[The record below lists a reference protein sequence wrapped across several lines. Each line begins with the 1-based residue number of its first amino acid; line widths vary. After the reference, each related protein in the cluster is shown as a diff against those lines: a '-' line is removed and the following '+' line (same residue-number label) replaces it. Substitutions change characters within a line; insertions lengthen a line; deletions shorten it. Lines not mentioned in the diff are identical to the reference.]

1 MKCYVDS
8 SFDLKKGVAGIGI
21 VIENGEKQRIIS
33 NWIPCNSNNYGELY
47 AIYIASILTSGQATI
62 YTDSECA
69 LAYLNKKTNEERPR
83 TYAQYVE
90 HHKMRLLA
98 YKIRRLNPNVQKVKA
113 HTKQVKFLEIGN
125 AMADLLAKQG
135 RCKYYASKGVL
146 SLYLKKTK
154 SKSLT

>member
-8 SFDLKKGVAGIGI
+8 SFDIKKGVAGIGI

-33 NWIPCNSNNYGELY
+33 NWIPCNSNNYGELF

-69 LAYLNKKTNEERPR
+69 LAYLENRINHDRPR
-83 TYAQYVE
+83 TQAQYIE
-90 HHKMRLLA
+90 HQKMRLLS
-98 YKIRRLNPNVQKVKA
+98 YKVRKLNPTVKKVKA
-113 HTKQVKFLEIGN
+113 HTKQIKFLEIGN
-125 AMADLLAKQG
+125 ALSDLLAKQG
-135 RCKYYASKGVL
+135 RCKYYASKGAL